1 MNKNLITFLKHLLLI
16 LFGNTLYTLG
26 VTMFILPNDLITGG
40 TTGLALSV
48 NMITHIP
55 ISSFV
60 LFFNVAMFLLGFWIL
75 GKKFALTTLIS
86 TFYYPIALEFFQ
98 RFPFLSDMTTDPMLA
113 TIYAG
118 LMIGAGI
125 GLVIRCGASTGGMD
139 IPPLVL
145 NKKFGI
151 PISMSLYLLDCIVL
165 LSQMIYKD
173 KERVLYGILLVVIYS
188 FVLDKVLLLGDS
200 KFQVKI
206 ISKKHEEITAAIINQ
221 LDRGV
226 TLLRAET
233 GYKHKDTMVVLTVIN
248 NREHSRLNELV
259 QEIDPKAFLIVEQI
273 REVKGRGFTLDKHY
287 KENPIEE

>member
-1 MNKNLITFLKHLLLI
+1 MKDKLSIFLKHLILI
-16 LFGNTLYTLG
+16 LFGNTIYTLG
-26 VTMFILPNDLITGG
+26 VTMFILPNGLITGG

-48 NMITHIP
+48 NRITNIP
-55 ISSFV
+55 ISGFV
-60 LFFNVAMFLLGFWIL
+60 MVFNIATFLLGLWIL
-75 GKKFALTTLIS
+75 GKKFAFTTLIS

-98 RFPFLSDMTTDPMLA
+98 RFPFLSDMTSDPLLA

-125 GLVIRCGASTGGMD
+125 GLVIRSGASTGGMD

-151 PISMSLYLLDCIVL
+151 PISVSLYLLDCLVL
-165 LSQMIYKD
+165 LSQMVYKD
-173 KERVLYGILLVVIYS
+173 KERVLYGILLVLIYS
-188 FVLDKVLLLGDS
+188 FVLDRVLLLGDS

-206 ISKKHEEITAAIINQ
+206 ISNKYEEITSAIISH
-221 LDRGV
+221 LDRGA
-226 TLLRAET
+226 TLLKAET
-233 GYKHKDTMVVLTVIN
+233 GYQHKDTMVILTVIN

-259 QEIDPKAFLIVEQI
+259 QEIDPKAFMIVEQI

-287 KENPIEE
+287 KDSGIA